1 MKRSIKMEATLN
13 YQGKGHSCGIH
24 TKDNAKVDKLARR
37 MKVSRIMVNQA
48 QALANS
54 GSWSNGMP
62 ITMTLGAPHGDT
74 TVRAIM

>member
-1 MKRSIKMEATLN
+1 MEATLN